1 MKFIVVYD
9 AFVNFKEGFE
19 LQSTSEMEKS
29 SRIDDF
35 HIWWPRKQNKNLYQ
49 RQKIHIPPRIKFDQ
63 TFSNFSSL

>member
-35 HIWWPRKQNKNLYQ
+35 HIWWPQKNKI
-49 RQKIHIPPRIKFDQ
+49 KIYIKDKKFIFHQ
-63 TFSNFSSL
+63 E